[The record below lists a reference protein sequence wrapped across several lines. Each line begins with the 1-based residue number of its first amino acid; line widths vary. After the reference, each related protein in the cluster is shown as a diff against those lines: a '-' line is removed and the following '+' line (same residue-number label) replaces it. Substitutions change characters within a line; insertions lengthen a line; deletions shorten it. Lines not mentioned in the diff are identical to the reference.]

1 MYVGWVEDA
10 TSGSAGYTHI
20 VDTHIYKH
28 LVLEY
33 TPTNDISMRIY
44 VQLLREID
52 YAYTLMLSFK
62 FVGVRSATDY
72 KVNDARIQLINMSN
86 NLNQFAYD
94 EIN

>member
-1 MYVGWVEDA
+1 
-10 TSGSAGYTHI
+10 
-20 VDTHIYKH
+20 
-28 LVLEY
+28 
-33 TPTNDISMRIY
+33 MRIY

>member
-1 MYVGWVEDA
+1 
-10 TSGSAGYTHI
+10 
-20 VDTHIYKH
+20 
-28 LVLEY
+28 
-33 TPTNDISMRIY
+33 MRIY

-62 FVGVRSATDY
+62 FVGIRFAADY

-94 EIN
+94 KIN